1 LRESLSVRTS
11 GEGERPMSRIL
22 QITKPVFITLTA
34 IVFSAAAQALADDQ
48 PTDANTPVLVGSN
61 PGDLGPVLFA
71 GDARMDDTPCNQ
83 ADFVEPFGT
92 PDFFDVLEFLELFT
106 SGDMAADVAGD
117 GILDFHDIAIFL
129 SAFAAGCP

>member
-1 LRESLSVRTS
+1 
-11 GEGERPMSRIL
+11 MSRTT
-22 QITKPVFITLTA
+22 QVTKPVLVAITA
-34 IVFSAAAQALADDQ
+34 ITFSAATQALADDQ

-61 PGDLGPVLFA
+61 PGNLGPVFFA

-83 ADFVEPFGT
+83 ADFAEPFGT
-92 PDFFDVLEFLELFT
+92 LNFFDVLEFLELFT

-129 SAFAAGCP
+129 SAFSAGCP